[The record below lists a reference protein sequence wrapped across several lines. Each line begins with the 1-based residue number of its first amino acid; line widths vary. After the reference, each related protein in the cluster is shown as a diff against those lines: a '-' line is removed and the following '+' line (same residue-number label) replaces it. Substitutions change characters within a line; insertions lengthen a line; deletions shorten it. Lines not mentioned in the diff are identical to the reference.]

1 SIKVSPS
8 WGARH
13 EKEQVFQE
21 RSLGN
26 KKLDAYGS
34 GRLLPAEEAT
44 VDRNLLK
51 QRRQHLIRLQ
61 KDQDRQAALQNQA
74 PATLEELAQGKV
86 IYSELDLGQE
96 DLVVARR
103 LRARV
108 EDTCKDAKVCIV
120 QNVAKLSL
128 RASWVLALGG
138 GAAVCPRFFRSN
150 GQKGKSLCFQGP
162 AKPWRVWLTPEFAE
176 AKPHLAQLIRA
187 HCAKK

>member
-1 SIKVSPS
+1 
-8 WGARH
+8 
-13 EKEQVFQE
+13 
-21 RSLGN
+21 
-26 KKLDAYGS
+26 
-34 GRLLPAEEAT
+34 LPAEEAT

-61 KDQDRQAALQNQA
+61 KDQDRQAALQNQ
-74 PATLEELAQGKV
+74 V

-187 HCAKK
+187 HCAKKVSCQL

>member
-1 SIKVSPS
+1 ME
-8 WGARH
+8 AF
-13 EKEQVFQE
+13 EK
-21 RSLGN
+21 
-26 KKLDAYGS
+26 
-34 GRLLPAEEAT
+34 LL
-44 VDRNLLK
+44 
-51 QRRQHLIRLQ
+51 Q
-61 KDQDRQAALQNQA
+61 
-74 PATLEELAQGKV
+74 V

-108 EDTCKDAKVCIV
+108 EDTCKDAKVCIA

-187 HCAKK
+187 HCAKKVSCQLALRSSECALKGVKGVILTTTRASGRNRKTAGDFLKAIRKIDGRKSKLC